1 MPMLLLQQ
9 VTGVCKGAS
18 NALVERFIG
27 HFGDGGAAK
36 QSVCNCVSMGLWLRG
51 LVCNIGIYVDLS
63 TTHFRVHVNTT
74 CTRKRTFVCT
84 STQRAQENALLCACH
99 HIVHT
104 KKCFSVH
111 IDLHVLF

>member
-1 MPMLLLQQ
+1 MLLLQQ

-51 LVCNIGIYVDLS
+51 LVCNIVIHVDKATNEQL
-63 TTHFRVHVNTT
+63 TV
-74 CTRKRTFVCT
+74 
-84 STQRAQENALLCACH
+84 
-99 HIVHT
+99 
-104 KKCFSVH
+104 
-111 IDLHVLF
+111 